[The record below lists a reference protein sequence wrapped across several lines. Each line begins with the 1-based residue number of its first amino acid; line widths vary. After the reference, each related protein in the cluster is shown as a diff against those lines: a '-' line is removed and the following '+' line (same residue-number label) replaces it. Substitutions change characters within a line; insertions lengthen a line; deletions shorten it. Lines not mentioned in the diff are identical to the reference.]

1 MKLTLVLSSIARSV
15 ILTATSRP
23 PGSFKSGRSNPFLT
37 DDEFVTDN
45 GVPPCIL
52 QGFVPVTPDR
62 PVERLL
68 LLRLTTPS
76 LAADLSLLI
85 DALRESTTCSSVPE
99 TSQASQTLLND
110 PWPRVRRRVSETEV
124 SSSHAEIID
133 PGYNDLVLVTDTR
146 RSSLDGRCG
155 FVGRGVARGG
165 GDGSYSDPARD
176 TEGVGNM
183 PIDSDNGALRS
194 ILFDGDPSVGM
205 KDGVELRP
213 VDKIRGVL
221 WSGRGVF
228 SAEVS
233 SWEWSYSTNVRVD
246 ECLGESS
253 REVCLDGKKR
263 DRGGSGDILLGDDL
277 SE

>member
-15 ILTATSRP
+15 NLTATSRP
-23 PGSFKSGRSNPFLT
+23 PGSFESGRSSPFLAG
-37 DDEFVTDN
+37 DEFVTEN

-52 QGFVPVTPDR
+52 QGFVPATPDR

-68 LLRLTTPS
+68 LLRLTMPS

-110 PWPRVRRRVSETEV
+110 PWPRGRRRVSETEE

-133 PGYNDLVLVTDTR
+133 PGCNDLVLVTDTR

-155 FVGRGVARGG
+155 FVGRGVACGD

-176 TEGVGNM
+176 V
-183 PIDSDNGALRS
+183 
-194 ILFDGDPSVGM
+194 
-205 KDGVELRP
+205 
-213 VDKIRGVL
+213 
-221 WSGRGVF
+221 
-228 SAEVS
+228 
-233 SWEWSYSTNVRVD
+233 
-246 ECLGESS
+246 
-253 REVCLDGKKR
+253 
-263 DRGGSGDILLGDDL
+263 
-277 SE
+277 